1 MSNVQLA
8 MSNDSQPRKMKTTTI
23 PFCEFVPVE
32 WDIIPNR
39 YLFVNHSIKVG
50 ENANDYQLLSLTTG
64 GVKKKDINASG
75 GKVPTSYDNYQT
87 VSNGDMIFCLFDLDC
102 SAVFSGLSPF
112 DGMIT
117 SAYDVYMPDKKY
129 VDKHYIE
136 YWFQYVFSY
145 RYYKMYS
152 KSIRYT
158 ITSDM
163 FKMIVTPV
171 PPIQEQQIIGNFL
184 DRKCTQIDAL
194 IANEEQQIAKLKAYK
209 QSVITETVTKGLD
222 PDVPMKDSG
231 YEFIGSIPECWEI
244 CRLRHIG
251 LPQNGI
257 SKGGEYF
264 GSGYPFVSYGDIYKN
279 YTLPETV
286 KGLVETTETE
296 RKLYSVEK
304 GDIFFTR
311 TSETIEEVGFSC
323 VCEKT
328 IPNATFAGFVIRV
341 RPFNEKLLT
350 VFSKYYFRSNHH
362 RFYLVKEMNLV
373 TRASLGQGL
382 LKSMPV
388 LIPPLEEQQQIADYL
403 DQKCEQIDRLIA
415 IKQKKI
421 EKLQQYKKSVI
432 YEYVT
437 GKREVSN

>member
-231 YEFIGSIPECWEI
+231 VEWIGEIPEHWNTSRLKNLSYIVRGGSPRPAGDERYYIGSIPFMKISDITKDDNIYVYDCINSIKEA
-244 CRLRHIG
+244 G
-251 LPQNGI
+251 L
-257 SKGGEYF
+257 SH
-264 GSGYPFVSYGDIYKN
+264 
-279 YTLPETV
+279 T
-286 KGLVETTETE
+286 
-296 RKLYSVEK
+296 RMVEK
-304 GDIFFTR
+304 GTL
-311 TSETIEEVGFSC
+311 
-323 VCEKT
+323 
-328 IPNATFAGFVIRV
+328 
-341 RPFNEKLLT
+341 LLT
-350 VFSKYYFRSNHH
+350 NSGATLGVPKITMFRTTFNDGIAAFLNLDVRINIIFAYYSLKARTKMFLESAS
-362 RFYLVKEMNLV
+362 MGMGQPNLN
-373 TRASLGQGL
+373 TDIIGNTIITLPSIQEQ
-382 LKSMPV
+382 
-388 LIPPLEEQQQIADYL
+388 EEIILYL

-415 IKQKKI
+415 IKKQKI
-421 EKLQQYKKSVI
+421 EKIQQYKKSII

-437 GKREVSN
+437 GKREVST

>member
-231 YEFIGSIPECWEI
+231 VEWIGEIPEHWKTPQIKYMANIGSGSTPDRNNPDYWNGSIKWLKTGELQNNVITDSEEYITEI
-244 CRLRHIG
+244 ALSKTSVRLFPINTVLIAMYGQGKTRGMTALLKEPCTTNQACAGLTICSDNITANYLWKCLIG
-251 LPQNGI
+251 AYIGI
-257 SKGGEYF
+257 REIAQ
-264 GSGYPFVSYGDIYKN
+264 GSGQPNLNVSLISSFQIP
-279 YTLPETV
+279 LP
-286 KGLVETTETE
+286 
-296 RKLYSVEK
+296 S
-304 GDIFFTR
+304 
-311 TSETIEEVGFSC
+311 TID
-323 VCEKT
+323 
-328 IPNATFAGFVIRV
+328 
-341 RPFNEKLLT
+341 
-350 VFSKYYFRSNHH
+350 
-362 RFYLVKEMNLV
+362 
-373 TRASLGQGL
+373 
-382 LKSMPV
+382 
-388 LIPPLEEQQQIADYL
+388 EQNQIVDYL

-415 IKQKKI
+415 IKQQKI
-421 EKLQQYKKSVI
+421 EKIQQYKKSII

-437 GKREVSN
+437 GKREVST